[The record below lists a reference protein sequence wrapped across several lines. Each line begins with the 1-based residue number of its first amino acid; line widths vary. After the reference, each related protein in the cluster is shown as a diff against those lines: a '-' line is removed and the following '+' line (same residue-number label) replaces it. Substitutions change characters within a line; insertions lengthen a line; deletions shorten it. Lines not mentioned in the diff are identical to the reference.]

1 MRVLVTGG
9 AGYIGSHTLVELMA
23 GGHEVCVIDNHA
35 NSSPRAL
42 ERVREIAGRD
52 LAAHRL
58 DIRDT
63 AALARVAQDFRPDA
77 VIHFAGLKAV
87 GEGEENP
94 VAYYEVNVGG
104 TLSLLRAMEAA
115 GCGRI
120 IFSSSATVYGM
131 PQYLP
136 YDEQHPLAPV
146 SVYGRTKRMAEDIL
160 RDWAAARNRAGETA
174 AAILLRYFNP
184 VGAHVSG
191 RIGEDPR
198 GEPQNLMPYLAQVAT
213 GRRAALRIF
222 GDDWPTPDGTGIRD
236 YIHVVDLARAHVAAL
251 DRAARTDGAEA
262 CNIGT
267 GEGVS
272 VRQMHAAFSQA
283 VGRDLPCEVA
293 PRRAGDLAESR
304 AECSRAAEWLGW
316 RPEHGLQDMVTSLWR
331 WQSQNPDGY
340 GD

>member
-9 AGYIGSHTLVELMA
+9 AGYIGSHTLVELLSA
-23 GGHEVCVIDNHA
+23 GHEVCVIDNHA
-35 NSSPRAL
+35 NSSPEAL
-42 ERVREIAGRD
+42 VRVAGIAGRD
-52 LAAHRL
+52 LGSHVL

-63 AALARVAQDFRPDA
+63 AALAAVAQGFRPDA

-94 VAYYEVNVGG
+94 LAYYEVNVGG

-136 YDEQHPLAPV
+136 YDEDHPLAPV
-146 SVYGRTKRMAEDIL
+146 SVYGRTKRQAEDIL
-160 RDWAAARNRAGETA
+160 RDWAAARGRAGAPA

-184 VGAHVSG
+184 TGAHESG

-251 DRAARTDGAEA
+251 ERAAQATGTEVY
-262 CNIGT
+262 NIGT
-267 GEGVS
+267 GRGVS
-272 VRQMHAAFSQA
+272 VREMLAAFSRA
-283 VGRDLPCEVA
+283 AGRALPHEIA
-293 PRRAGDLAESR
+293 PRRPGDLAESR
-304 AECSRAAEWLGW
+304 AACARAAEVLGW
-316 RPEHGLQDMVTSLWR
+316 RAEYGLTEMVESLWR
-331 WQSQNPDGY
+331 WQSANPDGY
-340 GD
+340 GG